1 MPNAQIEATAFSRS
15 AMTIFAHAIHRL
27 GGSGGA
33 CRIRMANQIVEP
45 PWNHL
50 PAQTEAVLAPAALR
64 FLAAIGQPAPVVV
77 DLVLVLAVD
86 REGHRL
92 AEREMRTAVD
102 PEESVPVQHEGA
114 GQNRPGFAGAGI
126 GGSVQVLDVRVR
138 EYRGVERRRLLQVVV
153 EPQ

>member
-77 DLVLVLAVD
+77 DLVLVFAVD
-86 REGHRL
+86 RERHRL
-92 AEREMRTAVD
+92 AEGEMRTAVD
-102 PEESVPVQHEGA
+102 PDEPIAVQHEGA
-114 GQNRPGFAGAGI
+114 GQARPGLAGAGVGAPI
-126 GGSVQVLDVRVR
+126 QILDVRVR
-138 EYRGVERRRLLQVVV
+138 KYRGVERRRLLEVVV